1 VVLLACAFTAI
12 EPFLEAVFTRW
23 DAWAGK
29 SVTRTN
35 LRMYLWRP
43 TIYAFGLL
51 LFLAFD
57 ERNTQFI
64 YFQF

>member
-1 VVLLACAFTAI
+1 MGRMGWSDVIEYEPADAYLL
-12 EPFLEAVFTRW
+12 
-23 DAWAGK
+23 
-29 SVTRTN
+29 
-35 LRMYLWRP
+35 RP
-43 TIYAFGLL
+43 AIYAFGLL